1 MLFRSL
7 SLFVALRAES
17 APSDAAGRAYWNLC
31 LLREWRGSEHV
42 VAVRASGLTPAQAI
56 LTGYPD
62 PATGVKEASRRGF
75 GDGHPDASPLQARRK
90 QAEELTDAL
99 QASGYDVLTGEER
112 AEMAAL
118 VDVIRDA
125 LDANA

>member
-1 MLFRSL
+1 M
-7 SLFVALRAES
+7 
-17 APSDAAGRAYWNLC
+17 
-31 LLREWRGSEHV
+31 
-42 VAVRASGLTPAQAI
+42 
-56 LTGYPD
+56 
-62 PATGVKEASRRGF
+62 KEASRRGF
-75 GDGHPDASPLQARRK
+75 GEGHPDASPLQARRK